1 VAIPVGFDEAPSD
14 IVEDGLSAGEDVQLL
29 LDVGTRFRT
38 VFSGPARIPEASR
51 ACFKEYGIRGFSVLG
66 ESLGASGLRDDI
78 L

>member
-1 VAIPVGFDEAPSD
+1 VATPVGFIEAPSD

-29 LDVGTRFRT
+29 LDVGA
-38 VFSGPARIPEASR
+38 VSDGLLGPRIPEASR
-51 ACFKEYGIRGFSVLG
+51 ACFKNMASEASRVRLG